1 MSCKNILVFVLF
13 LEYRCCDTN
22 YKLEIKLETGLDCD
36 VQDYISLN
44 VMILIP
50 QRSFIP
56 FFSVFLSSRLLI
68 FMFSSCV
75 SLVFLPSFLLFSPS
89 FSSPYI
95 PSLLPSFIP
104 LPVFFLPDS
113 LLSFLS
119 SSLSLPYSLSHC
131 YLPPFVSYFPLS
143 CCPCFPVLFL
153 FLPSLLPHF
162 LLAYLPLFFPECFFL
177 PTLFSSLPPFVSSF
191 FPLFFLSS
199 LLFLFCLF

>member
-1 MSCKNILVFVLF
+1 MIRIINW
-13 LEYRCCDTN
+13 
-22 YKLEIKLETGLDCD
+22 KLETGLDCD

-56 FFSVFLSSRLLI
+56 LFSVVLSSRLLI

-89 FSSPYI
+89 LLCFSSPYI

-113 LLSFLS
+113 LLSFL
-119 SSLSLPYSLSHC
+119 
-131 YLPPFVSYFPLS
+131 
-143 CCPCFPVLFL
+143 PCFPVLFL

-162 LLAYLPLFFPECFFL
+162 LLAFLPLFFPKYLFL
-177 PTLFSSLPPFVSSF
+177 PPSLPLFLPSFPSSF
-191 FPLFFLSS
+191 FRLLLFFLSLS
-199 LLFLFCLF
+199 F